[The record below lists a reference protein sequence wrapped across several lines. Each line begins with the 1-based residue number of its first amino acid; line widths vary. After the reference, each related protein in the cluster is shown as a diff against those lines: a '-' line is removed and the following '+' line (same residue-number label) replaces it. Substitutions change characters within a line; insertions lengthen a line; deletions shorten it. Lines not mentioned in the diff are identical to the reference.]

1 MPRASRFRSAERG
14 KNASLSAAE
23 VAGKQW
29 GVISHQQLQD
39 CGVSRHA
46 VARWVAAS
54 KLHVIHRG
62 IYAFGHTSVPI
73 EGRLVAALLHAG
85 PDAVLSHATAAW
97 WWHLIERP
105 PKRIEVS
112 SLLRAGPAAGVV
124 VHHPRHPERTRYDRF
139 PITPIPRTLLDFASG
154 ASLIQVR
161 RALAEAD
168 YRELL
173 DHEAVEGAL
182 GAGRPGSARL
192 REALKSHQPRLART
206 RSRTERTFLALCES
220 AGLPLPE
227 INVKIGR
234 WTVDALWRRER
245 LAVELDGD
253 RNHRTRAQIRRD
265 RRKELFLRSI
275 GFTPVRYDED
285 QVLDEGASVLADVVA
300 HLGEGS

>member
-1 MPRASRFRSAERG
+1 
-14 KNASLSAAE
+14 
-23 VAGKQW
+23 
-29 GVISHQQLQD
+29 
-39 CGVSRHA
+39 
-46 VARWVAAS
+46 
-54 KLHVIHRG
+54 
-62 IYAFGHTSVPI
+62 
-73 EGRLVAALLHAG
+73 
-85 PDAVLSHATAAW
+85 
-97 WWHLIERP
+97 
-105 PKRIEVS
+105 
-112 SLLRAGPAAGVV
+112 VV
-124 VHHPRHPERTRYDRF
+124 VHHPRHLERTSHRRF

-173 DHEAVEGAL
+173 DLEAIEAVL

-192 REALKSHQPRLART
+192 REALKAHQPRLART
-206 RSRTERTFLALCES
+206 RSRTERAFLALCES

-227 INVKIGR
+227 INVKLGR
-234 WTVDALWRRER
+234 WTVDALWRKER

-285 QVLDEGASVLADVVA
+285 QVLDEGESVRADLLAQLSA
-300 HLGEGS
+300 GG